1 MTVRRRSRWLLPV
14 VLLAAC
20 GALGAVLYGQIRQAQ
35 SVDGATATSTAGG
48 AVIEPLPPE
57 AEFAMPSQDNYAA
70 IVDRPLFSPTRRPET
85 GTISAPIEPGADVP
99 IKLKGTN
106 ITLAARSG
114 LFQLGDNTSSV
125 WVSEGGEIGGWVV
138 KEVHD
143 FGAVLERDGESIE
156 LFLQYDDTPPPPPE
170 PVEQP
175 ESEPP
180 AEEIPP
186 PDNTTDAGGNT
197 TNQ

>member
-1 MTVRRRSRWLLPV
+1 MTARRRSRWLLPA

-20 GALGAVLYGQIRQAQ
+20 GLLGTLLYGQIRQSQ
-35 SVDGATATSTAGG
+35 SADGPVTDGTAAG

-57 AEFAMPSQDNYAA
+57 PEFSMPPQDNYAA

-85 GTISAPIEPGADVP
+85 GAILAPAEPGADVP

-106 ITLAARSG
+106 MTATARSG
-114 LFQLGDNTSSV
+114 LFQLGDNTQSV
-125 WVSEGGEIGGWVV
+125 WVSEGGEIGGWTV

-180 AEEIPP
+180 AEEVPP
-186 PDNTTDAGGNT
+186 PDNTTDAGNNT
-197 TNQ
+197 TTQ